1 MATLEEIYAKI
12 VSDDTEKKALAEA
25 FATEEGARGFMEQRG
40 CEASPVELVALMREK
55 AGAAGELADEDLE
68 GAAGG
73 TGWDWFVSIVGI
85 GFSCAFWAGVSAAAD
100 ASDTVAEALF
110 VNPHSDKE
118 SYFDLCDKVRPE

>member
-25 FATEEGARGFMEQRG
+25 FATEEGAAAFLAQRG

-68 GAAGG
+68 GAAGAALA
-73 TGWDWFVSIVGI
+73 DWFASFVGI
-85 GFSCAFWAGVSAAAD
+85 AITCGVIAGISAIINSD
-100 ASDTVAEALF
+100 AVQQHE
-110 VNPHSDKE
+110 NPYATKGSGGI
-118 SYFDLCDKVRPE
+118 SDLCD